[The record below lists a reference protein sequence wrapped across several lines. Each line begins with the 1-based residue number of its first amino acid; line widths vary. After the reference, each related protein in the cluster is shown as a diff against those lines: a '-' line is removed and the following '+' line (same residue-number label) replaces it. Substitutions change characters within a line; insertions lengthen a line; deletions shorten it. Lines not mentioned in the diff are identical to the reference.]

1 MLQSAR
7 PYRRD
12 KPFIAALSLLNPKS
26 LSKRNTA
33 MPLTLTITEG
43 VLPKGTE
50 KATFAR
56 LSDAMLKW
64 HGLTGNKVMAP
75 NVIGSI
81 HVITKDHTFSGSK
94 EARVAFIEWKVPSFA
109 FATREIQ
116 IGYIA
121 EVTNIVHEASGGK
134 LPKENIWVNVVHA
147 VDGAWGIAGR
157 AMTNAELGEAVS
169 KG

>member
-1 MLQSAR
+1 
-7 PYRRD
+7 
-12 KPFIAALSLLNPKS
+12 
-26 LSKRNTA
+26 
-33 MPLTLTITEG
+33 MPLTLTVTEG
-43 VLPKGTE
+43 VLPKGGE

-64 HGLTGNKVMAP
+64 HGLTGNKVMTP

-81 HVITKDHTFSGSK
+81 NVISKEHTFSGSK
-94 EARVAFIEWKVPSFA
+94 EARVAFVEWKVPSFA

-116 IGYIA
+116 LGYIEEA
-121 EVTNIVHEASGGK
+121 TNIVHEMSGGN
-134 LPKENIWVNVVHA
+134 LPKDHIWVNVLHA
-147 VDGAWGIAGR
+147 VDGAWGINGK